1 MRPSIYAIFVKDK
14 RTKIIVY
21 SKIIHFF
28 KKSPVVYFKLFK
40 QFGSKIII
48 YFFTNNANW
57 GPMGYVFSFFFFD
70 ILCST
75 DDSHF

>member
-48 YFFTNNANW
+48 YFFTNNAN
-57 GPMGYVFSFFFFD
+57 
-70 ILCST
+70 
-75 DDSHF
+75 